1 MSLNSDQL
9 AAVRDL
15 IAVSNQRPNIGGREA
30 KAFVG
35 TIDAETGLP
44 SMGGG
49 TLTERSVSL
58 VALNDN
64 LVELKRDLP
73 VVISPSV
80 RVFRV
85 ESWERHEG
93 FTVIECR

>member
-1 MSLNSDQL
+1 MSLHGDQL

-15 IAVSNQRPNIGGREA
+15 VAVSATRPVIAGKA
-30 KAFVG
+30 VDAFVG

-49 TLTERSVSL
+49 VHTERALSL
-58 VALNDN
+58 VALNN
-64 LVELKRDLP
+64 GLPALKRDLP
-73 VVISPSV
+73 VVVSASV
-80 RVFRV
+80 RAMKV
-85 ESWERHEG
+85 EAWESHEG